1 MHAISI
7 LLQTITLALTISA
20 LPSLGPRQNG
30 EIVCQTSDASPYS
43 DDVTGAIN
51 QLYGKTGTTCAQS
64 NHHDSDCTT
73 VATQGTAG
81 IVVCGTN
88 QNWNCGIVAGYAD
101 DIQNGGGCQSNS
113 KVGGMYLVGN
123 AKVELVHT

>member
-1 MHAISI
+1 MHAIAI
-7 LLQTITLALTISA
+7 LLQTITLALAINA
-20 LPSLGPRQNG
+20 LPSLEPRQDG
-30 EIVCQTSDASPYS
+30 QIVCQTSDGSPYS

-51 QLYGKTGTTCAQS
+51 QLFGKGGSLCTQT
-64 NHHDSDCTT
+64 NDHDSDCKS

-88 QNWNCGIVAGYAD
+88 QNWDCNTVAQYAN
-101 DIQNGGGCQSNS
+101 DIQNNGGCQFNS
-113 KVGGMYLVGN
+113 KVGGMYLIGN

>member
-1 MHAISI
+1 MHAIAI
-7 LLQTITLALTISA
+7 LLQTITLALIINA
-20 LPSLGPRQNG
+20 LPSLEPRQDG
-30 EIVCQTSDASPYS
+30 LIVCQTSDGSPYS

-51 QLYGKTGTTCAQS
+51 QLFGKSGSDCAQT
-64 NHHDSDCTT
+64 NKHDSDCTT

-88 QNWNCGIVAGYAD
+88 QNWGCGTVATYAD
-101 DIQNGGGCQSNS
+101 DIQNNGGCQFNS
-113 KVGGMYLVGN
+113 KVGGMYLVEN